1 MDQRAERAGITLTT
15 HDELPPADVAVVD
28 QGLDDANAAAAP
40 LHEVRPLGCFARDG
54 AGGVIGGAVGRT
66 WGECA
71 ELQQLWVEP
80 SRRGQGIATA
90 LVRRFEQQAL
100 ARGCRRCYLD
110 TFSFQA
116 PGLYRGLGYAPQM
129 QIEGF
134 APGIVKYTML
144 RELA

>member
-1 MDQRAERAGITLTT
+1 MVGAPFTLTT
-15 HDELPPADVAVVD
+15 HDEPPPADVAAVD
-28 QGLDDANAAAAP
+28 QGLGDANATAAP
-40 LHEVRPLGCFARDG
+40 LQEVRPLACFARDA
-54 AGGVIGGAVGRT
+54 AGTVIGGAVGRT

-71 ELQQLWVEP
+71 ELQQLWVDP
-80 SRRGQGIATA
+80 SHRGRGLATV

-116 PGLYRGLGYAPQM
+116 PGLYRGLGYASQM

-144 RELA
+144 RELG